1 MEVFAAVIFFV
12 GLLFIFAL
20 GAGLSWLLDTF
31 INWFTS
37 GE

>member
-1 MEVFAAVIFFV
+1 MEIFFALMFFV
-12 GLLFIFAL
+12 GLLIVLAL